1 MSETIFSKSVMSS
14 SRRTG
19 AIERNEDK
27 PSQYQGLGGLDSFV
41 VKKHIDHQTNQDAD
55 CRKNDKRYERAKIYH
70 RSGLPETTGEGAQE

>member
-1 MSETIFSKSVMSS
+1 
-14 SRRTG
+14 
-19 AIERNEDK
+19 
-27 PSQYQGLGGLDSFV
+27 LGGLDSFV